1 MKTTK
6 ASFDVLI
13 LDGHARQAL
22 VAVRL
27 LGQHGLRVAVMGYK
41 GENTPAF
48 SSKWCSKAVECPHA
62 EATDEYAEFLLTFL
76 KENKVRVL
84 IPSSDGTVEILQK
97 YRTQI
102 EKYTKIALG
111 SGLALQKAIDKEK
124 TLKIAEKL
132 GMKVPQTIV
141 VKTAK
146 GVDSAVKKLGL
157 PLVVKPP
164 ISWTEGTEGQ
174 KRLISALATTLDEA
188 KAAYV
193 DLSGNGYPVLFQQ
206 YLSGSREA
214 ISVFYAHKTFHA
226 IFSQWAKR
234 TQPPLGG
241 MSVLRES
248 TKVPRDTG
256 AQTKKLIKAI
266 GLEGYSEVEFRR
278 DEDGYAYL
286 MEINPRM
293 SASID
298 IAVQAGV
305 PFPYMIYQWARAL
318 TIDTVSTYQ
327 TGLWERYF
335 AGDLVNA
342 VQSIQ
347 QRGRPGIE
355 KPSQVIADFFIS
367 TFTPMKYDYVDT
379 TDLKPTLT
387 ALTNFVTRNVRKVKN
402 FNS

>member
-1 MKTTK
+1 MKKFKPT
-6 ASFDVLI
+6 FDALI

-41 GENTPAF
+41 DENTPAF
-48 SSKWCSKAVECPHA
+48 GSKWCSKSVECPHD
-62 EATDEYAEFLLTFL
+62 EATHEYAQFLISFL
-76 KENKVRVL
+76 KEHSIGVV
-84 IPSSDGTVEILQK
+84 IPSSDGTVEILRK

-102 EKYTKIALG
+102 EKYTKIALAQE
-111 SGLALQKAIDKEK
+111 LALAKAIDKEK
-124 TLKIAEKL
+124 TLQIAENL
-132 GMKVPQTIV
+132 GMKVPKTVV
-141 VKTAK
+141 VKSAK
-146 GVDSAVKKLGL
+146 SVDAAVRKLGL

-164 ISWTEGTEGQ
+164 ISWTEGKSGQ
-174 KRLISALATTLDEA
+174 KRLISELATTLEEA
-188 KAAYV
+188 KSAYV
-193 DLSGNGYPVLFQQ
+193 NLSGNGYAVLFQQ
-206 YLSGSREA
+206 YLSGAREA
-214 ISVFYAHKTFHA
+214 VSVFYYDKKFHA
-226 IFSQWAKR
+226 LFAQWAKR

-248 TKVPRDTG
+248 IKVPRDTA

-266 GLEGYSEVEFRR
+266 ALEGYSEVEYRR
-278 DEDGYAYL
+278 DEDGNAYL

-298 IAVQAGV
+298 IAVQSGV
-305 PFPYMIYQWARAL
+305 PFPYMIYQAARGL

-327 TGLWERYF
+327 IGLWERYF
-335 AGDLVNA
+335 AGDIVNA

-355 KPSQVIADFFIS
+355 RPSRVIADFFIS

-379 TDLKPTLT
+379 TDLKPTIT
-387 ALTNFVTRNVRKVKN
+387 ALFNFVTRNVQKVTTQ
-402 FNS
+402 FS